1 MKFLTIKDHSL
12 ISKPQSIT
20 PTIVSNGLIL
30 KKKCMRNMS
39 NNNWKQNILNL
50 NNQELFLSQQE
61 FVLLTLKR

>member
-1 MKFLTIKDHSL
+1 
-12 ISKPQSIT
+12 
-20 PTIVSNGLIL
+20 
-30 KKKCMRNMS
+30 MRNMS